1 MKVGII
7 GYGFVGKALANG
19 INKSTKILK
28 IDPNLGTSVEDLVEF
43 KPDIIFICVPTPLK
57 DDLTLD
63 PSIVFSVIEE
73 IVRHKIDSLVVLKST
88 ILPNFIKDINKKIEK
103 FIYNPE
109 FLREKHADEDF
120 INSSLIV
127 FGGEEKEIKEM
138 KSFYENN
145 TKCISKDYIETDI
158 ISASL
163 IKYTINSFLA
173 TKVIFF
179 NEVREIFDKSGANE
193 TWSNFIKALAHDKR
207 IGYSHMQVPGPDERL
222 GFGGACFPKDTNAI
236 YNYSKDIEAE
246 FKLLKKVISLN
257 NYLRAEYNELFD
269 RELEQNIDFKNSLD
283 E

>member
-63 PSIVFSVIEE
+63 SSIVFSVIEE